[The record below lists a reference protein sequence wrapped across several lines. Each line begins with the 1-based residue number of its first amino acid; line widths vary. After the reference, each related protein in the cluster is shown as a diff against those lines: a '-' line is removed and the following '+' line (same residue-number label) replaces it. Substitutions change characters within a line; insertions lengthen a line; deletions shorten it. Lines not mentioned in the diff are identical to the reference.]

1 MKAYI
6 VTSRFSSW
14 LGLDALELPVWL
26 QPPVREPKRAHLV
39 LARCGA
45 SGLRV
50 GLAVPRAHE
59 QKSPNR

>member
-14 LGLDALELPVWL
+14 LGLALELPVWL
-26 QPPVREPKRAHLV
+26 HPPVREPKCAHLV
-39 LARCGA
+39 LARCAA
-45 SGLRV
+45 SGLGV